1 MTPQILTQ
9 VVDVLKTVFKKFNYS
24 LSGIKSTWHS
34 DPSFRQWCLLVLVSD
49 ISALCFINNKM
60 GIVLILVLG
69 WLLLASELINTAVE
83 SVVDLVSTDYHPL
96 AKKSKDAASAMT
108 LLTFISLLTSWVAYI
123 RI

>member
-1 MTPQILTQ
+1 M
-9 VVDVLKTVFKKFNYS
+9 FKKFNFS
-24 LSGIKSTWHS
+24 LSGIKSTWYS

-49 ISALCFINNKM
+49 VSALCFINNKM
-60 GIVLILVLG
+60 EIVLIIILG

-83 SVVDLVSTDYHPL
+83 SVVDLVTTDYHPL

-108 LLTFISLLTSWVAYI
+108 LLTFISLVTSWVACI

>member
-1 MTPQILTQ
+1 M
-9 VVDVLKTVFKKFNYS
+9 
-24 LSGIKSTWHS
+24 
-34 DPSFRQWCLLVLVSD
+34 LVLVSD
-49 ISALCFINNKM
+49 VSAICFINNKM
-60 GIVLILVLG
+60 EIVLIIVLG

-108 LLTFISLLTSWVAYI
+108 LLTFISLVTSWVAFI